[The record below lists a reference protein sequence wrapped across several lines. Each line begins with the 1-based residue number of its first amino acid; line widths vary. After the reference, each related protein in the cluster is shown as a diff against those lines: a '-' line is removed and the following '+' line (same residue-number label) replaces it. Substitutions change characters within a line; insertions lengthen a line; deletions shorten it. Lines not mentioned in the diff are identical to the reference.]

1 MTKYIKFSNQMCH
14 YTRCTTPK
22 RELSLN
28 YPLPRHYLRATQL
41 LSKKCR
47 SGNEPLATLHP
58 IRPAQ
63 DLNLKL
69 AALETNV
76 LPHDQ
81 LAGSKNIIFKIHYL
95 GSNSNLGGA

>member
-1 MTKYIKFSNQMCH
+1 MTKSIKSSNQMFH

-22 RELSLN
+22 RVMSLN
-28 YPLPRHYLRATQL
+28 YPLPRHCLRATQL

-47 SGNEPLATLHP
+47 RGNEPLATLHP
-58 IRPAQ
+58 IRPAR
-63 DLNLKL
+63 DLNLRL

-76 LPHDQ
+76 LSHDQ
-81 LAGSKNIIFKIHYL
+81 LAGSNNIIFKIHYL